1 MDEWLTVVITT
12 DLKEGFYLKGRLAGE
27 RQGACTLLM
36 ERLCSGKQSPQILRP
51 RIYFQIQVHSLFMV
65 AKM

>member
-27 RQGACTLLM
+27 RQGALYTAD
-36 ERLCSGKQSPQILRP
+36 GKAVLWKTKSQNTPT
-51 RIYFQIQVHSLFMV
+51 
-65 AKM
+65 